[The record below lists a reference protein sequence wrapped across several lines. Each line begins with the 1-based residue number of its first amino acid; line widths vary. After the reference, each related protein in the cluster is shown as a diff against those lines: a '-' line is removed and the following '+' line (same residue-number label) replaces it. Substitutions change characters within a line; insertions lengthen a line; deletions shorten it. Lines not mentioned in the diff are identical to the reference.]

1 MVQKA
6 CGYVDETPD
15 LQTKLK
21 LIDTLRT
28 VTLGKVRKKWCIFYR
43 DDLAEV
49 LSLCRNNIV

>member
-6 CGYVDETPD
+6 CGYVDETSD

-28 VTLGKVRKKWCIFYR
+28 VTLGKVGKKSDAFS
-43 DDLAEV
+43 V
-49 LSLCRNNIV
+49 VMT